1 MPAHD
6 SEALRRG
13 VRRGPER
20 GCWLYVTGEQLR
32 ALGLDPRDPPPRY
45 RIWTARGRPRL
56 VVNLYREP

>member
-6 SEALRRG
+6 AAKRRKG

-32 ALGLDPRDPPPRY
+32 ELGFDPHDPPPFY
-45 RIWTARGRPRL
+45 VVWPSPDRPRI
-56 VVNLYREP
+56 VVNLYREA